1 MSTPD
6 DAATLD
12 AAVAAALRV
21 LAPDGLDAVLQ
32 SIVETARLVFRA
44 AACSIATVGGDEL
57 VYRVA
62 DGAGAAEIVGVRM
75 PVARGIAGFVASSG
89 QTLAVDEVRADP
101 RFATDVAERTGYV
114 PTSILAAPIA
124 HGDDMLGV
132 FSVLDRGADGPR
144 GVAALDVAS
153 AFARQAAGVLQAEAL
168 LRPGAGGGTSSQLA
182 EIVTAFAALA
192 AAGDSERDTATKL
205 LVDFA
210 AYARRRGRR

>member
-62 DGAGAAEIVGVRM
+62 DGVGAAEIAGVRM
-75 PVARGIAGFVASSG
+75 PVARGIA
-89 QTLAVDEVRADP
+89 
-101 RFATDVAERTGYV
+101 
-114 PTSILAAPIA
+114 
-124 HGDDMLGV
+124 
-132 FSVLDRGADGPR
+132 DG
-144 GVAALDVAS
+144 G
-153 AFARQAAGVLQAEAL
+153 
-168 LRPGAGGGTSSQLA
+168 
-182 EIVTAFAALA
+182 
-192 AAGDSERDTATKL
+192 
-205 LVDFA
+205 
-210 AYARRRGRR
+210 